1 MILSTTSNL
10 GDLTPYVED
19 DFDDL
24 GENPSQEEEVNA
36 YCVPSPKLTPGYS
49 LSHTNI

>member
-24 GENPSQEEEVNA
+24 GANPSED
-36 YCVPSPKLTPGYS
+36 
-49 LSHTNI
+49 